1 MEPSNKKAAENL
13 AYVKRRFGEHSAKL
27 LNPTNPEEGSNENPT
42 PPETKNKAP
51 EGEPQTNEPEQPNP
65 SPPPRSASDN
75 SPSTS
80 DPISQPDEPE
90 NTARKTNPPAQSK
103 DPAPGETSEEFARRI
118 LRENADFETKLIP
131 RKLSKGKRSR
141 KDW

>member
-42 PPETKNKAP
+42 PPEPNNKAP

-65 SPPPRSASDN
+65 SPPPSSASDK

-90 NTARKTNPPAQSK
+90 NTDRKTNPPAQSK